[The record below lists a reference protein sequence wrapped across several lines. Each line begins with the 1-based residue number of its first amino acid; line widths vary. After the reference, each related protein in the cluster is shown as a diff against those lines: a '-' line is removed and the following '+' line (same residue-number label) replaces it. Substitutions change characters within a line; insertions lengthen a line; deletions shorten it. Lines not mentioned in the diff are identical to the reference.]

1 MPEARQQDATALRDA
16 LLNAYTVCIERA
28 KVGRINAEKLSKAK
42 AELNMVQK
50 QLDNTIACF
59 NHTTAIYKNIKQ
71 HDAERKEAALSVF
84 NKAIAEVAKI
94 VPDANMRGMHLKVTD
109 SGKVKI
115 VNDKDQDINKREGG
129 AVRTTLGMLMRYIC
143 LNEIDNAIKLMLF
156 DESFF
161 TLSDNTTIEVR
172 QRLEQLSKDCCIV
185 VVEQRRNVADGI
197 VDMEYEFVKDEQ
209 GCTHVR
215 CTDLRKKENDG

>member
-1 MPEARQQDATALRDA
+1 
-16 LLNAYTVCIERA
+16 
-28 KVGRINAEKLSKAK
+28 
-42 AELNMVQK
+42 
-50 QLDNTIACF
+50 
-59 NHTTAIYKNIKQ
+59 
-71 HDAERKEAALSVF
+71 
-84 NKAIAEVAKI
+84 
-94 VPDANMRGMHLKVTD
+94 
-109 SGKVKI
+109 
-115 VNDKDQDINKREGG
+115 
-129 AVRTTLGMLMRYIC
+129 
-143 LNEIDNAIKLMLF
+143 MLF